1 MTRLLTWLFGRLPIG
16 WLQLSHSKTR
26 LMAAVSGVAFA
37 NILVFTQLGVLGS
50 LGISTKA
57 PYSLFTA
64 DIMVYSEDVN
74 ALTDGSN
81 IARQYMYQSLAVDG
95 VSEATTLFIGMLTWQ
110 RSGEKTISLQV
121 FGIDPDTLSF
131 TEPDIQSGL
140 AKLRLP
146 NSALIDANTR
156 GIPAELFEGISLD
169 NPLFLEANDTK
180 LSAVGA
186 LDIGGGFG
194 ADGTLVVSDQTFL
207 GLFPQRSAGAPNYIL
222 ANVEDGVSPELVVER
237 LRNALPSDTVQ
248 VNTLAGAANA
258 DLKFQTTEKP
268 TGIIFGFGVLIGLLV
283 GIVIVYQV
291 LSTDVASHLR
301 EYATFKAMGF
311 GQRFF
316 LGIVFEEAIVL
327 AVFGYVPGFLISAGL
342 YKALN
347 VAAGLPVSMDSTRAI
362 IVFVGTLIACTI
374 SGAIATRR
382 LAGADPADL
391 F

>member
-57 PYSLFTA
+57 PYSLFAA

-110 RSGEKTISLQV
+110 RSGEKNTSLQV
-121 FGIDPDTLSF
+121 FGIDPDTLNF

-140 AKLRLP
+140 AQLRLP
-146 NSALIDANTR
+146 NSALIDGNTR
-156 GIPAELFEGISLD
+156 GVPAAFFEDISLD
-169 NPLFLEANDTK
+169 NPLFLEANDTT
-180 LSAVGA
+180 LSAIGA

-222 ANVEDGVSPELVVER
+222 VNVEEGVSPELVVER
-237 LRNALPSDTVQ
+237 LRNALPADTVQ
-248 VNTLAGAANA
+248 VNTLEGAANA
-258 DLKFQTTEKP
+258 DLKFQTTQKP
-268 TGIIFGFGVLIGLLV
+268 TGIIFGFGVLIGVLV

-327 AVFGYVPGFLISAGL
+327 AVFGYVPGFLISAAL

>member
-37 NILVFTQLGVLGS
+37 NILVFAQLGILGS
-50 LGISTKA
+50 LGVSTKA
-57 PYSLFTA
+57 PYTLFTA
-64 DIMVYSEDVN
+64 DIMIYAEDVN
-74 ALTDGSN
+74 TLNDNSN
-81 IARQYMYQSLAVDG
+81 IARQYMYQALSVEG
-95 VSEATTLFIGMLTWQ
+95 VSDASTLFISMLNWQ
-110 RSGEKTISLQV
+110 RPGEKSTSLQV
-121 FGIDPDTLSF
+121 FGIDPDTQNF
-131 TEPDIQSGL
+131 TAADIQADL
-140 AKLRLP
+140 PKLRLP
-146 NSALIDANTR
+146 NAALIDANTR
-156 GIPAELFEGISLD
+156 GVPSEFFENLSMD
-169 NPLFLEANDTK
+169 TPLVLEVNDTT

-194 ADGTLVVSDQTFL
+194 ADGTLIISDQTFL
-207 GLFPQRSAGAPNYIL
+207 GLFPQRTAGAPNYIL
-222 ANVEDGVSPELVVER
+222 VNVKDGVSPDLVVER
-237 LRNALPSDTVQ
+237 LRKVLPADTVQ
-248 VNTLAGAANA
+248 VRTLANAADA
-258 DLKFQTTEKP
+258 DLKFQTTQKP
-268 TGIIFGFGVLIGLLV
+268 TGIIFGFGVLIGVLV

-311 GQRFF
+311 GHKFF
-316 LGIVFEEAIVL
+316 LGIVFEEAMVL
-327 AVFGYVPGFLISAGL
+327 AVFGYVPGFIISVGL

-347 VAAGLPVSMDSTRAI
+347 AAAGLPVGMDSTRAVL
-362 IVFVGTLIACTI
+362 VFVGTLVACAV

>member
-1 MTRLLTWLFGRLPIG
+1 
-16 WLQLSHSKTR
+16 
-26 LMAAVSGVAFA
+26 MAAVSGVAFA

-110 RSGEKTISLQV
+110 RSGEKSISLQV

-140 AKLRLP
+140 SKLRLP

-222 ANVEDGVSPELVVER
+222 VNAEEGVPPELVVER
-237 LRNALPSDTVQ
+237 LRNALPADTVQ
-248 VNTLAGAANA
+248 VNTLTGAANA

-268 TGIIFGFGVLIGLLV
+268 TGIIFGFGVLIGVLV

-327 AVFGYVPGFLISAGL
+327 AVFGYVPGFLISAAL

>member
-1 MTRLLTWLFGRLPIG
+1 MTRFLTWLFGRLPIG

-50 LGISTKA
+50 LEVSTKA
-57 PYSLFTA
+57 PYSLFTT

-81 IARQYMYQSLAVDG
+81 IARQYMYQALAVND

-110 RSGEKTISLQV
+110 RSGEKSISLQV
-121 FGIDPDTLSF
+121 FGIDPDTVNF

-140 AKLRLP
+140 SKLRLP
-146 NSALIDANTR
+146 NSALIDGNTR
-156 GIPAELFEGISLD
+156 GVPPEFFENISLD
-169 NPLFLEANDTK
+169 TPLFLEANDTT

-194 ADGTLVVSDQTFL
+194 ADGTLIVADQTFL

-222 ANVEDGVSPELVVER
+222 VNVDDDVSPDFVVER
-237 LRNALPSDTVQ
+237 LRIALPSDTVQ
-248 VNTLAGAANA
+248 VDTLEGAANA

-268 TGIIFGFGVLIGLLV
+268 TGIIFGFGVLIGVLV

-301 EYATFKAMGF
+301 EYATFKAMGY

-316 LGIVFEEAIVL
+316 LGIVFEEAMVL
-327 AVFGYVPGFLISAGL
+327 AVFGYVPGFLISAAL
-342 YKALN
+342 YKGLDA
-347 VAAGLPVSMDSTRAI
+347 AAGLPVGMDSTRAI
-362 IVFVGTLIACTI
+362 LVFVGTLIACTI

-382 LAGADPADL
+382 LVGADPADL